1 MSDDLRPILTG
12 PEVLRAHR
20 AELHAERARLATEIA
35 DHRQQ
40 ASRAEERLRFIDAA
54 IAADDRALA
63 QMAVGAVAER
73 QRQEQAEADTPA
85 AKSAK
90 RASKA
95 ADK

>member
-63 QMAVGAVAER
+63 QLAVGAVVER

-85 AKSAK
+85 PKTP
-90 RASKA
+90 SK
-95 ADK
+95 KKQNPS